1 MTEIE
6 VATMLDMIKDCHQN
20 FNITDST
27 IKTWYMLFADY
38 ECEPLMASA
47 RKYLRTNEYCPVP
60 ASILKLYEE
69 GKSKLNQAVGHDVEE
84 LMSVLTFMCQRSDVC
99 NEVEYYR
106 QWIKTVPEMVRMKV
120 SANTLARLKEYGN
133 KHVGEYFDFI
143 EWLKKQNE
151 SGE

>member
-20 FNITDST
+20 FIITDST

-38 ECEPLMASA
+38 ECDPIMASA

-69 GKSKLNQAVGHDVEE
+69 GKAKLNHAVGHDYEE
-84 LMSVLTFMCQRSDVC
+84 LMSILTFMCGKVDV
-99 NEVEYYR
+99 NTEVEYYR
-106 QWIKTVPEMVRMKV
+106 QWTKTVPEMIRMRV
-120 SANTLARLKEYGN
+120 SANMIEKLKDYGN
-133 KHVGEYFDFI
+133 KHLGEEFDFFK
-143 EWLKKQNE
+143 WLDNNKE
-151 SGE
+151 IGD